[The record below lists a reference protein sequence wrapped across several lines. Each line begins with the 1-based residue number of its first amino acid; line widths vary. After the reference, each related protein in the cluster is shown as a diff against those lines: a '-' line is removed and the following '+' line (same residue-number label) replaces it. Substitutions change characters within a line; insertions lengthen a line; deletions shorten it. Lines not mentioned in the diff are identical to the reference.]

1 MLKLRS
7 KKGFALVEVMCAFS
21 IFSILFLFA
30 VDLKVD
36 ELKMK
41 KFNDEVMGYTYYL
54 DAVKNEIIFN
64 YDNSDIE
71 NLKGKGKICLS
82 KQDILSS
89 KCTTDLKTIETCNLN
104 SYPYVIVGNSDE
116 SGKTKVNLKLYTKIL
131 GKEKVFVCTFTK

>member
-30 VDLKVD
+30 IDLKVD

-41 KFNDEVMGYTYYL
+41 KFNDEVMNYTYYL

-64 YDNSDIE
+64 YNNSDIE
-71 NLKGKGKICLS
+71 GLKQKGKICLS
-82 KQDILSS
+82 KSDIQSNNY
-89 KCTTDLKTIETCNLN
+89 TPDLKNIGTCNLN
-104 SYPYVIVGNSDE
+104 SYPYIIVNDSNVGGRTN
-116 SGKTKVNLKLYTKIL
+116 VNLKLYTKIL
-131 GKEKVFVCTFTK
+131 GKEKTFVCTFVK

>member
-1 MLKLRS
+1 M
-7 KKGFALVEVMCAFS
+7 
-21 IFSILFLFA
+21 
-30 VDLKVD
+30 
-36 ELKMK
+36 
-41 KFNDEVMGYTYYL
+41 
-54 DAVKNEIIFN
+54 
-64 YDNSDIE
+64 
-71 NLKGKGKICLS
+71 S